1 MTVRDPNVLP
11 PYPRKLSV
19 NSAVQLR
26 VQRERYASAIQGL
39 RDELTRV
46 EDAFTESLAVA
57 DQRAATRQRLS
68 DLAASNRRK
77 N

>member
-11 PYPRKLSV
+11 PYPRKLSA

-26 VQRERYASAIQGL
+26 VQRELYASAIQGL
-39 RDELTRV
+39 RDELERAT
-46 EDAFTESLAVA
+46 DAFTESLAVA
-57 DQRAATRQRLS
+57 DQREATRQRLA
-68 DLAASNRRK
+68 DMAASNRRK